1 MSDVQ
6 DELGKNNWGIEKW
19 KIRTVVKR
27 NRGIE
32 TLKIETFSRV
42 FSCFLVLSHTSARS
56 QFLHESKSLFSL
68 FFKGFQVLSGAFRHK
83 KTTPVKT
90 GVESDFLISLRTGV
104 HDERP

>member
-6 DELGKNNWGIEKW
+6 NKLGKNNCGIEKW
-19 KIRTVVKR
+19 KIRTEVKR

-83 KTTPVKT
+83 KTTPVRT
-90 GVESDFLISLRTGV
+90 GVERHFVISLRTEV
-104 HDERP
+104 HDGRL